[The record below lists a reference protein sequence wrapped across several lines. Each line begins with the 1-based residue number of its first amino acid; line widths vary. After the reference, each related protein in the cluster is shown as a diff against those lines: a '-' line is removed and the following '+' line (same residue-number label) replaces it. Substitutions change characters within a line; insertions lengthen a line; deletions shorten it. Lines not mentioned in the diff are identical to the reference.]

1 MRRAVT
7 QRDKF
12 PGQLCFP
19 GGHLEAGETT
29 LECAQRECFEE
40 CGLDLSEYHVAGR
53 VRDRNISILI
63 ISTLVFVQRTPKRMT
78 EPLSLQLSE
87 VDSCVWADYRLFVA
101 PSMGGKYKPQHTV
114 LDFYRF
120 TPEFCRRQMRAMGL
134 TKLIVP
140 CVDVAV
146 LTGTFL
152 SLSLSFMAKI
162 FKTTN
167 RWSTCDTLRCRSQSD
182 KDCTCIWMC

>member
-63 ISTLVFVQRTPKRMT
+63 ISTLVFVQRTPKRMS

-101 PSMGGKYKPQHTV
+101 PSMGGKYTPQHTV

-120 TPEFCRRQMRAMGL
+120 TPEACRRQMRAMGL

-140 CVDVAV
+140 CVDIAV
-146 LTGTFL
+146 LTGMYL
-152 SLSLSFMAKI
+152 
-162 FKTTN
+162 
-167 RWSTCDTLRCRSQSD
+167 
-182 KDCTCIWMC
+182 